1 MKQKRLI
8 ALLLAVV
15 MAAAVLAG
23 CGGQQQS
30 AGSKKQDDK
39 IAISMYMWDRSMLKE
54 LSPWLE
60 EKFPEIEFTFVQS
73 FNTMEYYKDLL
84 ARG

>member
-23 CGGQQQS
+23 CGGQRKGT
-30 AGSKKQDDK
+30 GSKKPDDK
-39 IAISMYMWDRSMLKE
+39 ISISMYMWDRSMLK
-54 LSPWLE
+54 
-60 EKFPEIEFTFVQS
+60 
-73 FNTMEYYKDLL
+73 
-84 ARG
+84 